1 MKAPDKIAIEC
12 TPGACLVH
20 VIDEDGMVIFSE
32 KFLMNEAGEI
42 RPVREFTSPNA
53 RALPQLSA
61 IRKKIAEAIPA
72 LLSLSKLLHKIEDQA
87 YGGVIVEFS

>member
-20 VIDEDGMVIFSE
+20 VIDEDGMVIRSE
-32 KFLMNEAGEI
+32 KYLMNKDGEI
-42 RPVREFTSPNA
+42 H
-53 RALPQLSA
+53 LSGQTELRSDRRTEA
-61 IRKKIAEAIPA
+61 IRKKIAEATPG
-72 LLSLSKLLHKIEDQA
+72 LFELSKLLHKIEDQA

>member
-20 VIDEDGMVIFSE
+20 IIDEDGMVIRSE
-32 KFLMNEAGEI
+32 KYLMNKDGEI
-42 RPVREFTSPNA
+42 R
-53 RALPQLSA
+53 LSGQTELRSDRRTEA
-61 IRKKIAEAIPA
+61 IREKIAEAMPG

>member
-20 VIDEDGMVIFSE
+20 VLDEDGMAIFSE
-32 KFLMNEAGEI
+32 RFMMNEAGEI

-61 IRKKIAEAIPA
+61 IRKKIAEAMPA
-72 LLSLSKLLHKIEDQA
+72 ILPLSGLLHKIEDESF
-87 YGGVIVEFS
+87 GGVIVEFS